1 MCVMLFMALIASLI
15 AFVVPFIK
23 AWFERF
29 LGLVYNVLFRPLS
42 PISIFCFVSTFLS
55 LLEIFCN
62 IHQVNV
68 ISLIVHPPPQVC
80 RCLSTVFSLL
90 ALFVNFW

>member
-15 AFVVPFIK
+15 GFVVPFIK

-42 PISIFCFVSTFLS
+42 PISIFCFVSTFPLVIGN
-55 LLEIFCN
+55 LL
-62 IHQVNV
+62 Q
-68 ISLIVHPPPQVC
+68 HPPGERNISHCSSSSSSVQV
-80 RCLSTVFSLL
+80 SLYGI
-90 ALFVNFW
+90 